1 MLNNLPR
8 IIVPV
13 STFTGQDSVLTG
25 TIVISGKTITGT
37 NTLFVGEINP
47 GAELYVNDVM
57 VGMIS
62 RIDSD
67 TKCYLEEEATA
78 YSGAA
83 TIRNFTQ
90 SDFGSPITMSD
101 ILVRTQPT
109 KKYLATSTILTPYVV
124 SDGDTPENVSYKFY
138 GTPLYHWIIL
148 IINEITDPREEW
160 PLSERQLTDMITLK
174 YPDNLSSDVYE
185 WRDTTTG
192 YVVDYNAGLAASGD
206 IYSVSIYEYET
217 EKNESKRN
225 IKLLEP
231 VYIQQFIT
239 AYNQAPY

>member
-1 MLNNLPR
+1 MLRNLPQ

-13 STFTGQDSVLTG
+13 SEFTGTDSTLTG
-25 TIVISGKTITGT
+25 TISISGKIITGT
-37 NTLFVGEINP
+37 NTLFIREITP
-47 GAELYVNDVM
+47 GAELYVNDIM

-62 RIDSD
+62 RIDTD
-67 TKCYLEEEATA
+67 TKCYLEEEAEA
-78 YSGAA
+78 YSGVA
-83 TIRNFTQ
+83 TVRNFIK
-90 SDFGSPITMSD
+90 SDLGSPITMTD
-101 ILVRTQPT
+101 ILVRIQPT
-109 KKYLATSTILTPYVV
+109 KKYLEKSTILVPYVV

-138 GTPLYHWIIL
+138 GTPLYHWVIL

-160 PLSERQLTDMITLK
+160 PLSERQLTDMIDLK

-192 YVVDYNAGLAASGD
+192 YVVDYDAVLATNGD

-217 EKNESKRN
+217 EKNEAKRN
-225 IKLLEP
+225 IKLIEP
-231 VYIQQFIT
+231 VFLQQFIT